1 MQALRFLAA
10 MAVLSGLTASPSGA
24 QTHGIDQLA
33 PPDVLDLKLGAPLAE
48 QPGPFREYA
57 CGTNGG
63 PPAQSISGFGDF
75 AACPVEPETGLREV
89 TFRYDDELEYYALAM
104 NLMPIA
110 DRFGGTRFGTFPVI
124 VSVLIGDDGV
134 VHGYR
139 VVTDDRVP
147 IRERRAAY
155 TMGILAKSRVPGE
168 WTCTQLPL
176 AEGETPVGRNAVKE
190 DCTGVSPDG
199 QQMLLKTRFFH
210 RRGQSQIDPHSGDIR
225 EGLYESTARL
235 EVFDAEWERP

>member
-1 MQALRFLAA
+1 MRVSKLQAFA
-10 MAVLSGLTASPSGA
+10 MAVSLLALPALGQSIE
-24 QTHGIDQLA
+24 HLA
-33 PPDVLDLKLGAPLAE
+33 PTDVLDLRLGEPIAA

-63 PPAQSISGFGDF
+63 PPARALSGFEDF
-75 AACPVEPETGLREV
+75 ANCPVEPETGLREV

-124 VSVLIGDDGV
+124 VSVLISDDSM

-139 VVTDDRVP
+139 VVTDDRVAT
-147 IRERRAAY
+147 RVRRVAY
-155 TMGILAKSRVPGE
+155 TMGILARARVPGQ
-168 WTCTQLPL
+168 WSCVDLPL
-176 AEGETPVGRNAVKE
+176 ANGETPVGRSAVKQ
-190 DCTGVSPDG
+190 DCTGTSASG
-199 QQMLLKTRFFH
+199 SHLLLKTRFFH
-210 RRGQSQIDPHSGDIR
+210 RKGQTQFDQHSGKFR

-235 EVFDAEWERP
+235 EVFDAGWSKP

>member
-1 MQALRFLAA
+1 MAVLKLLAA
-10 MAVLSGLTASPSGA
+10 MTVLGGLALAPAHA
-24 QTHGIDQLA
+24 QEANVERLA
-33 PPDVLDLKLGAPLAE
+33 PPDVLDIRLGEPVSA

-63 PPAQSISGFGDF
+63 PPAQALAGFDGYK
-75 AACPVEPETGLREV
+75 ACAVEPETGLHEV

-104 NLMPIA
+104 NLMPVA
-110 DRFGGTRFGTFPVI
+110 DRYGGTRFGTFPVI

-155 TMGILAKSRVPGE
+155 TMGILAKSRVAGE
-168 WTCTQLPL
+168 WTCEQLPL
-176 AEGETPVGRNAVKE
+176 EAGETPVGRNSVKE
-190 DCTGVSPDG
+190 DCTGLAADG
-199 QQMLLKTRFFH
+199 RHMLLKTRFFH
-210 RRGQSQIDPHSGDIR
+210 RKGQTQIDVHSGDVR

-235 EVFDAEWERP
+235 EVFDAGWERP